1 MLSQQSLQTSRIT
14 PEKVTRFDDGLILV
28 KKQKVLESHPYST
41 YNILVFYSNKKN
53 KENAV
58 SFNTKT
64 LGHVPDTHVVNS
76 RYLVLNSDV
85 QGELLGV
92 MCYVC

>member
-1 MLSQQSLQTSRIT
+1 MC
-14 PEKVTRFDDGLILV
+14 
-28 KKQKVLESHPYST
+28 ST
-41 YNILVFYSNKKN
+41 YNIFVFYSNKKT
-53 KENAV
+53 
-58 SFNTKT
+58 TKP

-92 MCYVC
+92 MCYVCYITLSHSLRMRT